1 MRPIDKFIL
10 HVVHNLFPLNEYSE
24 GELKKL
30 MAQFR
35 EEADDLG
42 IEITDDQLKAYIQRF
57 DALKNS
63 PKVTD
68 KDLRKYSLSKLIKL
82 VTSSKGAETPDEAED
97 QTPDVV
103 YQENGITVWN
113 GSKEGNCINYGA
125 GEKWCITRG
134 SFGSYRYSSER
145 GFPTFYL
152 AKNNNI
158 SQSDKNSFVA
168 IQVRD
173 NRDEDRKYVYTDRSN
188 SPYESNE
195 MSFGQLVNKVSWL
208 NDIPN
213 LRSILKYIPL
223 SSKEKASNVYK
234 NNAVS
239 VREWTNLPFETK
251 KQYLVIR
258 GQRGSQLFTDIDNEV
273 FVAKYLPKYP
283 QLAEFVAITPG
294 IIDSMI
300 LLQNLDKFSNQDRKS
315 ITANLRGK
323 ISTKYLNVD
332 VLSFDVKKL
341 LTILNKWDIGQS
353 KRLYVTKDGSTIVE
367 LTLGDNIKVG
377 LYQAEDDYPNVKLN
391 KRTSKYLLDYPELDQ
406 IPLRNLI
413 KLVQDEVIDKSVID
427 DVLEKAKTDSDSAI
441 IVKDNIILD
450 SNSFA
455 SYKIEGDKI
464 TQVPFD
470 DEDVQAVFNAQK
482 DNEGF
487 QQNAI
492 RLINDRT
499 PIPETIDKDA
509 FISLLKAT
517 PLDKRIIEYNN
528 TPCVVLVTQSE
539 EHPIVVQ
546 AVDRGVGSLQLS
558 AWYGDGGNWRR
569 TGGRGSYSD
578 DPEVYRAWFSYL
590 RQQNRIFTGDQ
601 LVDRIKAAVR
611 NTYRP
616 QGVVK
621 AIVQAEPPLEA
632 NSNFLPTIYQDKPY
646 LVNQRNPRDSYGV
659 SDATGKLVKANIPT
673 ALAARMLGT
682 AAPAALAQATGRRG
696 RPAGQPNTPQAAAV
710 APAAGDI
717 NVGEEMQNI
726 GLDTAFLRLPRSIIR
741 RLNVTNA
748 SRVAPNGD
756 RGAAR
761 RNNQLGG
768 RGTVGRVISVGASKI
783 YIIRLAN
790 QQIIASVN
798 VQPGN
803 YNYILT
809 GNAGGNNAISLNSP
823 SDLVQVLTQ
832 RGLAEIRRYITK
844 DYLHAHPEQLDEVKN
859 MLTKHLDEISVKQAM
874 AAGALSLGL
883 MGTPSLAKSQNTL
896 GGKIGNFI
904 KKIQPTVKVDT
915 VKVQKDTPLLLAKF
929 KDHKGAG
936 YGHAKSPNEST
947 AYKIAKQ
954 NATQDLLSK
963 IGQQRIVAG
972 IEEKAVKHYIN
983 PDGTHEYEVLL
994 VVGNI

>member
-1 MRPIDKFIL
+1 MRAIDKFIL

-30 MAQFR
+30 MAQFK
-35 EEADDLG
+35 EEADDLN
-42 IEITDDQLKAYIQRF
+42 IQITDDQLKAYIQRF

-152 AKNNNI
+152 AKNNNMP
-158 SQSDKNSFVA
+158 QSDKNSFVA

-195 MSFGQLVNKVSWL
+195 MSFGQLVNKVPWL

-239 VREWTNLPFETK
+239 IREWTNLPFETK

-315 ITANLRGK
+315 ITANLRGNV
-323 ISTKYLNVD
+323 STKYLSMD
-332 VLSFDVKKL
+332 AISFDVKKL
-341 LTILNKWDIGQS
+341 LTVLNKWDLGQS

-377 LYQAEDDYPNVKLN
+377 LYQEEDDYPNVKLN
-391 KRTSKYLLDYPELDQ
+391 KRTSKYLLDYPDLDK
-406 IPLRNLI
+406 IPVRNLI
-413 KLVQDEVIDKSVID
+413 KLVQDDVIDKEVLD
-427 DVLEKAKTDSDSAI
+427 RVLEQAKTDSNSAI
-441 IVKDNIILD
+441 IVKDNIIID

-455 SYKIEGDKI
+455 SYKMEDGKIE
-464 TQVPFD
+464 QVPFD
-470 DEDVQAVFNAQK
+470 NEEVQAVFDEQK

-487 QQNAI
+487 QQNALA
-492 RLINDRT
+492 LINDRNR
-499 PIPETIDKDA
+499 IPESIDKDA
-509 FISLLKAT
+509 FLSILRAT
-517 PLDKRIIEYNN
+517 PLDKRIVEYNGV
-528 TPCVVLVTQSE
+528 PSVVLTTQSE
-539 EHPIVVQ
+539 EHPIIVQ
-546 AVDRGVGSLQLS
+546 SVERGTGSFQIS
-558 AWYGDGGNWRR
+558 GIYGDNGNWRV
-569 TGGRGSYSD
+569 TAGRGTYSN
-578 DPEVYRAWFSYL
+578 DPEVYRSIFAYL
-590 RQQNRIFTGDQ
+590 RQQGKTFTGEL
-601 LVDRIKAAVR
+601 LVDRLKAAVR

-632 NSNFLPTIYQDKPY
+632 NSNFKPVIYQDKPY
-646 LVNQRNPRDSYGV
+646 IVNVRSPRNSYGV
-659 SDATGKLVKANIPT
+659 SDATGKLVQANIPL
-673 ALAARMLGT
+673 ALAARMLGNET
-682 AAPAALAQATGRRG
+682 PAAAAQAPVAAGRRG
-696 RPAGQPNTPQAAAV
+696 RPAGQPNAPRPAAA
-710 APAAGDI
+710 PTAAGDI
-717 NVGEEMQNI
+717 NVREEMTNI

-741 RLNVTNA
+741 KLNVTNA
-748 SRVAPNGD
+748 TRVAPNGD

-761 RNNQLGG
+761 RNNMLGN
-768 RGTVGRVISVGASKI
+768 RGQVGRVISIGASKI

-790 QQIIASVN
+790 QQIIASIN

-803 YNYILT
+803 SNYILT
-809 GNAGGNNAISLNSP
+809 GNAGGNNAIALSSP
-823 SDLVQVLTQ
+823 SELVNALTQ
-832 RGLAEIRRYITK
+832 RGLAEHRSYIMNE
-844 DYLHAHPEQLDEVKN
+844 YLANYPEHKDEVKN
-859 MLTKHLDEISVKQAM
+859 LLKKHL
-874 AAGALSLGL
+874 
-883 MGTPSLAKSQNTL
+883 
-896 GGKIGNFI
+896 
-904 KKIQPTVKVDT
+904 
-915 VKVQKDTPLLLAKF
+915 
-929 KDHKGAG
+929 
-936 YGHAKSPNEST
+936 
-947 AYKIAKQ
+947 
-954 NATQDLLSK
+954 SK
-963 IGQQRIVAG
+963 
-972 IEEKAVKHYIN
+972 
-983 PDGTHEYEVLL
+983 
-994 VVGNI
+994 